1 MRQTTATATATD
13 KPVYDYTNQAWTV
26 DGQYVRCGHPES
38 MNCTCYGKLHAGE
51 IATGTTIN
59 TNTPKNR
66 EEILRRA

>member
-26 DGQYVRCGHPES
+26 GGRYVRCGHPES

-51 IATGTTIN
+51 IALITKKEG
-59 TNTPKNR
+59 
-66 EEILRRA
+66 